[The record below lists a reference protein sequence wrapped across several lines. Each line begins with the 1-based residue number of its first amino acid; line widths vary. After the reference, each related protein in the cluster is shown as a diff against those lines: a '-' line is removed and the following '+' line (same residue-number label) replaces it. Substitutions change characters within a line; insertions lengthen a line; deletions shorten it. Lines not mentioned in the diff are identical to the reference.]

1 LYAVFAA
8 DKCELM
14 PPEEQ
19 NRRKQPRSKTNI
31 PVELRALGSR
41 APIHCMTSD
50 LSLTGCYVEM
60 MFTLPIRTTVE
71 IRLQLQH
78 RALFL
83 WGQVTTCDP
92 HVGNGIES
100 MKVRLEVLKELA
112 SELARMSSSESGD
125 PTD

>member
-1 LYAVFAA
+1 
-8 DKCELM
+8 M

-19 NRRKQPRSKTNI
+19 NRRKQPRLKTNI

-41 APIHCMTSD
+41 APVHCMTSD

-60 MFTLPIRTTVE
+60 IFTLPVKTTVE
-71 IRLQLQH
+71 IRLQLQR

-92 HVGNGIES
+92 HVGNGIEFV
-100 MKVRLEVLKELA
+100 KVRPDVLQELA
-112 SELARMSSSESGD
+112 SELVRMRASESGD
-125 PTD
+125 PTV